1 MIMWRY
7 RNTLDSPGLK
17 KTGFDVKVRGRGDRK
32 FTFWGVVS
40 DFVDFDGG
48 GPVVGGRVAWA
59 MGGLELGGTV
69 VMDTDQLSAVPDS
82 IRAGLARDPFGAF
95 GVDAAFPILKGPSLA
110 AAIYGGASRS
120 VKGDG
125 GGTALGGP
133 GIKVEVGG
141 ATVQA
146 EYRWVEGRFIPGYFD
161 ALYER
166 NRAVVDPVTGQVTT
180 REATLTDLSMRGFF
194 GHAEVSL
201 GPLVQAEASYQYL
214 DTEGSGDH
222 RIQGHASLKQA
233 LPRHL
238 RKVSKAEAYY
248 ENHRRGASHYG
259 LFDATSETRFGYRLV
274 VEPLP
279 RLSIL
284 WEIQFTYEPDEA
296 GGFQRRR
303 LLNLQSIIR
312 L

>member
-1 MIMWRY
+1 MHLLIYANLDDTITIHFHDPLWVKNSTAMY
-7 RNTLDSPGLK
+7 HAPMTKQENNT
-17 KTGFDVKVRGRGDRK
+17 
-32 FTFWGVVS
+32 
-40 DFVDFDGG
+40 
-48 GPVVGGRVAWA
+48 
-59 MGGLELGGTV
+59 
-69 VMDTDQLSAVPDS
+69 
-82 IRAGLARDPFGAF
+82 
-95 GVDAAFPILKGPSLA
+95 GPSLKFMLIA
-110 AAIYGGASRS
+110 LAVISPFAFQVFLPSMPGLVDDFGASPAAVQLTAS
-120 VKGDG
+120 VYVSAFAFPQLGYGPLSDRFGRRRVILTGLAVYVTAPLICATAESIEVLVAGRALQAIG
-125 GGTALGGP
+125 GCAGLMFARV
-133 GIKVEVGG
+133 I
-141 ATVQA
+141 A
-146 EYRWVEGRFIPGYFD
+146 RD
-161 ALYER
+161 LYER

-201 GPLVQAEASYQYL
+201 GPLLQAEASYQYL

-222 RIQGHASLKQA
+222 RIQGRASLKQA
-233 LPRHL
+233 LLRHL

-248 ENHRRGASHYG
+248 ENHRRGASHHG

-284 WEIQFTYEPDEA
+284 WEVQFTYEPDEA
-296 GGFQRRR
+296 GGFERRR